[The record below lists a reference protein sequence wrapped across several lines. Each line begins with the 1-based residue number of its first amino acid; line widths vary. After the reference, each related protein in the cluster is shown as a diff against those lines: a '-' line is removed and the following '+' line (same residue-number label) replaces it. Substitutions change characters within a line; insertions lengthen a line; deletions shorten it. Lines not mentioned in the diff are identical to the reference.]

1 MSDGASESRL
11 NLSKANVLLLQNNQ
25 AELDIL
31 GQVFIGFGVKAIRKC
46 ATVEEAEDAV
56 SRDTFDLII
65 ADGDLPDN
73 AAYDFLSGLRRG
85 GDGDNR
91 LAPMLLIC
99 GHTPA
104 STIKRAR
111 DSGANLVI
119 AKPITPKVMFDR
131 VMWLARE
138 ERKFVVSDGY
148 VGPDRRHKSF
158 GPPVGMAGRR
168 SGDLSADVGKA
179 DGPDLSQSD
188 IDAMLQ
194 PQKATA

>member
-1 MSDGASESRL
+1 MTDHSEPRL
-11 NLSKANVLLLQNNQ
+11 NLSKANVLILENNPS
-25 AELDIL
+25 ELDIL

-46 ATVEEAEDAV
+46 ATIEDAV
-56 SRDTFDLII
+56 EAAARDTFDLMI
-65 ADGDLPDN
+65 ADADMPDGV
-73 AAYDFLSGLRRG
+73 AFDFISGLRRQEE
-85 GDGDNR
+85 GDNR

-104 STIKRAR
+104 SAIRRAR

-138 ERKFVVSDGY
+138 ERKFVVADGY

-158 GPPVGMAGRR
+158 GPPAGMKGRR
-168 SGDLSADVGKA
+168 DGDLSADIGRVS
-179 DGPDLSQSD
+179 GPDLSQSD
-188 IDAMLQ
+188 IDAMFQ
-194 PQKATA
+194 PQKASA